1 MFHNSRVY
9 NTMFTNL
16 ANYLLGSIINQDQ
29 GATAEGVE
37 NSSIRL
43 TSTDQDEDDWV
54 LVDRDSEGNSD
65 TLSVHSLDEEK
76 YQESDTEDLPPV
88 GGLTRT
94 SSSTSLPP
102 YTSNME
108 DSWFITPP
116 PCFTSAGP
124 IHMETSPLENLLIE
138 HPSMSVYYNYSG
150 RSHVFVPIR
159 TPSPASGEA
168 LEDDLEAEETD
179 IETGEQVAVI
189 QNRAPRLNRVQVL
202 QQQERQNFK
211 SKRAQKAQMKKACE
225 VIKRGYLQRNNKARE
240 VNSRN
245 RRQRRGERSQGANR
259 SYANNNRKC

>member
-1 MFHNSRVY
+1 
-9 NTMFTNL
+9 MFTNL

-43 TSTDQDEDDWV
+43 TTEEQDDWV
-54 LVDRDSEGNSD
+54 VVDRDSEGNSD
-65 TLSVHSLDEEK
+65 TLSVQSLEDLEC
-76 YQESDTEDLPPV
+76 QQLDADLPPPRP
-88 GGLTRT
+88 LTRT
-94 SSSTSLPP
+94 SSSSSLPP
-102 YTSNME
+102 YSSNME

-138 HPSMSVYYNYSG
+138 HPSMSVYFNYSG
-150 RSHVFVPIR
+150 RRHVFVPVRTR
-159 TPSPASGEA
+159 TPSPSRSETE
-168 LEDDLEAEETD
+168 EDELRIEEDD

-189 QNRAPRLNRVQVL
+189 QIQAPRLNRLQVL

-211 SKRAQKAQMKKACE
+211 SRRAQKAQMKKACE
-225 VIKRGYLQRNNKARE
+225 VLKRGTLQRNNKARE
-240 VNSRN
+240 VNCRN